1 MNVSERNLKKKQ
13 QMGTGTFISISIL
26 SKFRLALGKTNN
38 NKELALKC
46 LCVQE
51 LLIFLTFLLLAPLLS
66 LDL

>member
-1 MNVSERNLKKKQ
+1 
-13 QMGTGTFISISIL
+13 MGTGTFISISIL

-51 LLIFLTFLLLAPLLS
+51 LLFTACTTVVLRPLILLF
-66 LDL
+66 

>member
-1 MNVSERNLKKKQ
+1 
-13 QMGTGTFISISIL
+13 MGTGTFISISIL

-46 LCVQE
+46 LGVQE

-66 LDL
+66 FDL